1 MGTDSDYRSNSTAF
15 ETQLSEKMQDLWLA
29 FAQNPKTGLPN
40 IGWSPYSAKGSAF
53 VFGLNGILVQKEGI
67 TVLDAACPAT

>member
-40 IGWSPYSAKGSAF
+40 MG
-53 VFGLNGILVQKEGI
+53 
-67 TVLDAACPAT
+67 